1 MAGIGCLTVPAIT
14 VQDAAAWPLD
24 MESIV
29 RLNGYEEIKAMGK
42 YQDWFNG
49 ADYHIGSEQKVEIT
63 QITQTES
70 EEVLHKH
77 ERVEM
82 YYIVSGKGSVE
93 VNGQCHTLSAGSFL
107 CFYIHH
113 FYRFVE
119 IEEPLVMIQVRFYL
133 GLFMFMGF
141 ERHEGD
147 VNEPLDWNHG

>member
-1 MAGIGCLTVPAIT
+1 MAGIGCLIVPAIT

-70 EEVLHKH
+70 EGFKGTVPVLYANIPIKSMHRSTK
-77 ERVEM
+77 
-82 YYIVSGKGSVE
+82 
-93 VNGQCHTLSAGSFL
+93 N
-107 CFYIHH
+107 
-113 FYRFVE
+113 
-119 IEEPLVMIQVRFYL
+119 
-133 GLFMFMGF
+133 
-141 ERHEGD
+141 D
-147 VNEPLDWNHG
+147 D

>member
-63 QITQTES
+63 QRC
-70 EEVLHKH
+70 V
-77 ERVEM
+77 
-82 YYIVSGKGSVE
+82 
-93 VNGQCHTLSAGSFL
+93 
-107 CFYIHH
+107 
-113 FYRFVE
+113 
-119 IEEPLVMIQVRFYL
+119 
-133 GLFMFMGF
+133 
-141 ERHEGD
+141 
-147 VNEPLDWNHG
+147 